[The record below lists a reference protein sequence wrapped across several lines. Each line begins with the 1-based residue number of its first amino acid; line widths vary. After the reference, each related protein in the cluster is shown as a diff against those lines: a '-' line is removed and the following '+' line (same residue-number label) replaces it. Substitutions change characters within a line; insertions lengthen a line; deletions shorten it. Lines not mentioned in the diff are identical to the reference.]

1 MPPERRRTLQM
12 TAQRS
17 RAEVKKLAARAAI
30 LGAEICF
37 WLRQNY
43 GENEDYWP
51 ECPGKEAFRR
61 LTDAA
66 AVLTSNVSN
75 ETKYNVLRDAIR
87 FVEAGHVNS

>member
-1 MPPERRRTLQM
+1 M
-12 TAQRS
+12 TAAQRS
-17 RAEVKKLAARAAI
+17 KAEVKKLAARAAI

-61 LTDAA
+61 LTAATFNAYNSDA
-66 AVLTSNVSN
+66 SS
-75 ETKYNVLRDAIR
+75 EMKYNVLRDAIR